1 MAGKAR
7 HPFRRRVRGGV
18 DAMPEVEIS
27 ETGNIRSLHLGSETV
42 QSSMNLDE
50 PSELVLSYTRAMAGF
65 LLFSEE
71 PEHILHIG
79 LGGGS
84 LVRFIDE
91 YLPDA
96 RQVAVEIN
104 PQVVAVARSFF
115 QLPPEGE
122 YFEIVEADGADYVK
136 IPRDSADA
144 ILVDGYDGLQIVDAL
159 VSDDFFE
166 DCKRALSPRGVFV
179 ANWWSGDKRYQGF
192 LERLLAV
199 FDGRVLELPS
209 AGHGNV
215 AVLAFRQSPVP
226 TAWDALEERAARLEC
241 RYGVEFSDFVRR
253 LRESN
258 LHSAGRLLI

>member
-1 MAGKAR
+1 MAGKAC
-7 HPFRRRVRGGV
+7 HPFRRRVRAAV
-18 DAMPEVEIS
+18 DEMPEVEIS

-50 PSELVLSYTRAMAGF
+50 PSELVLSYTRAMVGF
-65 LLFSEE
+65 LLFNDA
-71 PEHILHIG
+71 PQHIVQVG

-84 LVRFIDE
+84 IVRFLDE

-96 RQVAVEIN
+96 RQVVVEIN
-104 PQVVAVARSFF
+104 PQVVAVARAFF

-136 IPRDSADA
+136 IFRDSTDA

-159 VSDDFFE
+159 TSEDFFA

-179 ANWWSGDKRYQGF
+179 ANWWSGDKRYQVF

-199 FDGRVLELPS
+199 FEGRVIELPS

-215 AVLAFRQSPVP
+215 AVMAFRQSPRP
-226 TAWDALEERAARLEC
+226 LEWTALEERAGQLEC
-241 RYGVEFSDFVRR
+241 RYGVEFGDFVRR

-258 LHSAGRLLI
+258 LHTAGRLLL